1 MVKSGALGTQC
12 NPQLPAALTPGPNPH
27 EAPVQQPG
35 LSTSVSEGE
44 RPRLLGVTAVAELRQ
59 PEPHHRSLGPAL
71 KLGGSIGGVGAGADG
86 RNGGLRNPQPQLSPT
101 WGRAREA
108 RALSVTQGRGRS
120 GPSPQP
126 RKARTTPQTTGYFP
140 CPGPGTSPAKLPP
153 SCGDSMVQAAP
164 PPSCQSSRCP
174 SLSVPTC
181 HRLGQ
186 TLLPAL
192 PGPWVRGGAPAL
204 RPQTPREAAVLSSS
218 PRPATRTE
226 HEFRPRCR
234 SGQAR
239 VVPCLVT
246 TACGRRRGHRLGRGL
261 LGACPGLS
269 SPTPSSPGCTV
280 SLLSGHPESNSAR
293 PPAP

>member
-1 MVKSGALGTQC
+1 M
-12 NPQLPAALTPGPNPH
+12 
-27 EAPVQQPG
+27 
-35 LSTSVSEGE
+35 
-44 RPRLLGVTAVAELRQ
+44 
-59 PEPHHRSLGPAL
+59 
-71 KLGGSIGGVGAGADG
+71 GAGLAG
-86 RNGGLRNPQPQLSPT
+86 IGGLRKSQPQLSPR

-108 RALSVTQGRGRS
+108 SALSVTQGRGRS

-126 RKARTTPQTTGYFP
+126 RKVQTTGYFP

-153 SCGDSMVQAAP
+153 SCGDSMVQVAP

-181 HRLGQ
+181 HCLGQ

-192 PGPWVRGGAPAL
+192 LAPWVRGGTPAL
-204 RPQTPREAAVLSSS
+204 RPQTRREAAVLSSS

-226 HEFRPRCR
+226 NEFRPRCR

-246 TACGRRRGHRLGRGL
+246 TACGWRRGQRLGRGL